1 MTLLLL
7 DIICMAILTDSLYQK
22 IRLAEG
28 GYQNQRTDKGN
39 QNQCG
44 EWAGTN
50 FGITPNAWSD
60 YTGKKCPSEADM
72 RAIQESDV
80 RGFMEWYGKKYRVWD
95 LSDQDLADLYFNAVY
110 GSGSNGVKVLQ
121 RTLNKI
127 GGHGL
132 KDDGV
137 MGSLTLGAANA
148 QSAADSVRLYN
159 SYRSAYMEYLIAL
172 NNPTYTA
179 GWVNRMNR
187 YFPEKGGAT
196 GAKPSNADLYIET
209 WKARGRGMFSNPK
222 DFLAVFGLLAGM
234 TAMAFAIFKLYR
246 LRAVQK

>member
-1 MTLLLL
+1 
-7 DIICMAILTDSLYQK
+7 MASLTDNLYNK

-39 QNQCG
+39 LNRCG
-44 EWAGTN
+44 DWAGTI

-60 YTGKKCPSEADM
+60 YTGKKCPTEAEM

-95 LSDQDLADLYFNAVY
+95 LNDQDLADLFFNAVY
-110 GSGSNGVKVLQ
+110 GSGSNAVRVLQ
-121 RTLNKI
+121 RTLNGI

-132 KDDGV
+132 KEDGA

-148 QSAADSVRLYN
+148 QSAADSVRIYN
-159 SYRSAYMEYLIAL
+159 AYRSAYLEYLVGL
-172 NNPTYTA
+172 NNPTYTS

-187 YFPEKGGAT
+187 YFPEKGGGSPN
-196 GAKPSNADLYIET
+196 GAKPSTSEIYIQT
-209 WKARGRGMFSNPK
+209 WKARGRGMFTSPQ
-222 DFLAVFGLLAGM
+222 DFLAVAGLLGGA

-246 LRAVQK
+246 HQAVPKQ